1 MLTLVSTADAV
12 PLVGIYEVA
21 KKHPGSK
28 VVDKRQAAKKKQIG
42 TVYFT
47 HEMDVKNSN
56 VSEAAG
62 VLEMH
67 KEHLKK
73 QTHISEHE
81 FAEIAQ
87 MLDDE
92 EEPDMHHPLKHAYW
106 NIRQNFDRYLQR
118 EMYIGDDPTSVFE
131 LNLSTKRRDWPGT
144 MTLIGSSGA
153 GKTRFLTDMM
163 LRYLKATPD
172 SAKRSI
178 IWLSPELEI
187 DKTILPLK
195 DKRWAMWF
203 RGIDISAQA
212 LKKAG
217 KDAASYFHENI
228 DAVVETSGENALI
241 VLDDFPD
248 GARALYP
255 MLLQAYNNWIRVAR
269 HRNQGIFSLQH
280 TYAGGKNTSQSLQSN
295 KYIIFFPRSQ
305 QNRCIT
311 FMRDHLMMQV
321 NQARELVRRFAKLD
335 RWLAIQMHS
344 PVCLFNSKYLFLV

>member
-21 KKHPGSK
+21 KKQPGSK
-28 VVDKRQAAKKKQIG
+28 VVDKRQAAKKKQTG

-47 HEMDVKNSN
+47 HDMDKEKQN
-56 VSEAAG
+56 VSDAAG
-62 VLEMH
+62 VLALH

-131 LNLSTKRRDWPGT
+131 LNLPTKRRDWPGT

-153 GKTRFLTDMM
+153 GKTRFLTDLM

-248 GARALYP
+248 GGPSTPCSCRPTTTGSGSRGTGTRASSACSTPTRAARTRARACSRTSTSYFS
-255 MLLQAYNNWIRVAR
+255 RVPSR
-269 HRNQGIFSLQH
+269 TG
-280 TYAGGKNTSQSLQSN
+280 
-295 KYIIFFPRSQ
+295 
-305 QNRCIT
+305 
-311 FMRDHLMMQV
+311 V
-321 NQARELVRRFAKLD
+321 
-335 RWLAIQMHS
+335 
-344 PVCLFNSKYLFLV
+344 

>member
-118 EMYIGDDPTSVFE
+118 EMYIGDDPTSMFE
-131 LNLSTKRRDWPGT
+131 LNLPTKRRDWPGT
-144 MTLIGSSGA
+144 MTLIQLGRWQDAIPDGPYAPVPESHAGLCQAQHNLAEPGA
-153 GKTRFLTDMM
+153 GD
-163 LRYLKATPD
+163 
-172 SAKRSI
+172 
-178 IWLSPELEI
+178 
-187 DKTILPLK
+187 
-195 DKRWAMWF
+195 
-203 RGIDISAQA
+203 
-212 LKKAG
+212 
-217 KDAASYFHENI
+217 
-228 DAVVETSGENALI
+228 
-241 VLDDFPD
+241 
-248 GARALYP
+248 
-255 MLLQAYNNWIRVAR
+255 
-269 HRNQGIFSLQH
+269 
-280 TYAGGKNTSQSLQSN
+280 
-295 KYIIFFPRSQ
+295 
-305 QNRCIT
+305 
-311 FMRDHLMMQV
+311 
-321 NQARELVRRFAKLD
+321 
-335 RWLAIQMHS
+335 
-344 PVCLFNSKYLFLV
+344 